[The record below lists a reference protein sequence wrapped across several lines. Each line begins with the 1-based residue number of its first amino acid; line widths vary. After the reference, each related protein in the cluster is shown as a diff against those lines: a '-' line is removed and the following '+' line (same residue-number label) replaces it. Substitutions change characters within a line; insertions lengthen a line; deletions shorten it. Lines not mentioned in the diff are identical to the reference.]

1 MPLTTVWFIGVP
13 GPNAVVDLWQV
24 AQSPVTGMCPVPC
37 GFGVT
42 PVNAIPVALAAW
54 HVVQPLAIPAWFMVV
69 PAKLAKLPTA
79 WQLSQLA
86 VVGTWFV
93 GLVLMVTPV

>member
-1 MPLTTVWFIGVP
+1 MVGICVAVGRVTGYSRRCSSSPCRGSSRSRRLIPVWFIAVP

-42 PVNAIPVALAAW
+42 P
-54 HVVQPLAIPAWFMVV
+54 
-69 PAKLAKLPTA
+69 
-79 WQLSQLA
+79 
-86 VVGTWFV
+86 
-93 GLVLMVTPV
+93 